1 MTNETLTNAWFHR
14 LKAATR
20 MLIKLNGG
28 IEACAELTSLS
39 KSQIGRCNS
48 DKDPDLLPIPS
59 VIRLEAECGNP
70 VVTRAMAELHGCQL
84 VNPDEQGHDD
94 RCLMRDNAEMQQRN
108 SEFQSG
114 LYSAAGDNVITPN
127 EAMRSLRDLQ
137 SLKQKISDVETGL
150 TDVIAKGGQR
160 GDLKLV
166 YGGEQ

>member
-1 MTNETLTNAWFHR
+1 MTNETMTNAWFHR
-14 LKAATR
+14 LKAANR

-28 IEACAELTSLS
+28 IEACSDLTSLS

-48 DKDPDLLPIPS
+48 DKDTDLLPIAS

-70 VVTRAMAELHGCQL
+70 VVTRAMAELHGFQL
-84 VNPDEQGHDD
+84 VNPNEKGEDG

-127 EAMRSLRDLQ
+127 EALRSLRDLQ
-137 SLKQKISDVETGL
+137 SLKQKIADVETGL
-150 TDVIAKGGQR
+150 TEMIAKGGQK
-160 GDLKLV
+160 GDLRLV
-166 YGGEQ
+166 YGGE

>member
-1 MTNETLTNAWFHR
+1 MNNEAMTNAWFHR
-14 LKAATR
+14 LKAANR

-28 IEACAELTSLS
+28 IEACVDLTSLS

-48 DKDPDLLPIPS
+48 DKDTDLLPIAS

-84 VNPDEQGHDD
+84 VDPDEKGEDG

-114 LYSAAGDNVITPN
+114 LYAAVGDNVITPN
-127 EAMRSLRDLQ
+127 EAVRSLKDLQ
-137 SLKQKISDVETGL
+137 ALKLKIADVETSL
-150 TDVIAKGGQR
+150 TEVLAKR
-160 GDLKLV
+160 GYKGDIKLV
-166 YGGEQ
+166 YGAE